1 MSEHLGDLAAAVVD
15 GQLDDA
21 ARERLLAHAAR
32 CGRCRAELGA
42 ERAVKVALRGLQ
54 ELHPPAELTER
65 LFRLMPACGPGLAQP
80 PRAAAGGGDGAWPP
94 PPQPGCTQPRRLP
107 AEATPP
113 VRPVPSPGRRR
124 RIAVAGGI
132 AAGVAVAG
140 LLSLGGRGPRPGGPL
155 PVVNPSSARYVVE
168 HADTTGQLP
177 GVTDLPV
184 LLPVTQQ

>member
-42 ERAVKVALRGLQ
+42 ERAVKVALRGL
-54 ELHPPAELTER
+54 EDLHPPADLTER
-65 LFRLMPACGPGLAQP
+65 LFRLMPPSEPGLAQR
-80 PRAAAGGGDGAWPP
+80 PRLGVA
-94 PPQPGCTQPRRLP
+94 PRSVPLP
-107 AEATPP
+107 ALPQEWRSEVARSPGRVTPP
-113 VRPVPSPGRRR
+113 VRPVPCPGRRR
-124 RIAVAGGI
+124 RIAVASGI

-140 LLSLGGRGPRPGGPL
+140 LLSLGGRGPRPDAPL
-155 PVVNPSSARYVVE
+155 PVVNPSNARYVVE

-184 LLPVTQQ
+184 LLPVAQQ